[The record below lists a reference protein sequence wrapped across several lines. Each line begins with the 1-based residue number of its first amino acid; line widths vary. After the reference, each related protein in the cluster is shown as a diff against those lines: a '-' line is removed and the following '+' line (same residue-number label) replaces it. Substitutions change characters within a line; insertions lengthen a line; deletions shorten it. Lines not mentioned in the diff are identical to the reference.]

1 MPLAHMSS
9 IYSLCFFIL
18 IPNVQKLTRFNGS
31 GWWLDLIH
39 VRVCTY
45 MHAISVVVDGVRNW
59 VSGSTDDRSLL
70 RSYTDNNHYCI
81 YCAPPILVLIPSTVI
96 LICVKIKIKLHAGMH
111 VHVREGN
118 PAVHALV
125 GLRSSMHMQM
135 GVAEWCTSKTE

>member
-1 MPLAHMSS
+1 MMPLAHMSS

-59 VSGSTDDRSLL
+59 DRPMTGRCYGLIRIITIIAYIVLL
-70 RSYTDNNHYCI
+70 RS
-81 YCAPPILVLIPSTVI
+81 
-96 LICVKIKIKLHAGMH
+96 
-111 VHVREGN
+111 
-118 PAVHALV
+118 
-125 GLRSSMHMQM
+125 SSSRLQS
-135 GVAEWCTSKTE
+135 C